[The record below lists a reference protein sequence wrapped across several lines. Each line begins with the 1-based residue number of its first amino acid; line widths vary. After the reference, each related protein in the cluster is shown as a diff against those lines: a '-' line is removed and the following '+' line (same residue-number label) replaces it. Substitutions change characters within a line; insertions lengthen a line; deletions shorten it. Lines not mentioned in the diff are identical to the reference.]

1 MKSQEVLSYLQENP
15 QFFEEH
21 AELLSNISIPHPHSG
36 RTISITERQ
45 MVSLR
50 EKNRKLENKLGELLR
65 FGEDNDALSDK
76 VHRLAVAM
84 ISAATLQA
92 VLHSLN
98 FYLRDDFGVPYFA
111 LCFWERPDAIAELPE
126 FVAVNRALRPFA
138 ETLTQPYCG
147 AAPAHDAAAWFGEK
161 APKVRSQALVTLRSG
176 GGAIALLALG
186 SEESEHFYED
196 MGTLYLERIG
206 EMLSA
211 ALVRVQRFV

>member
-1 MKSQEVLSYLQENP
+1 MKSQEVLSYLQDNP

-21 AELLSNISIPHPHSG
+21 AELLSHISIPHPHGG

-76 VHRLAVAM
+76 VHRLSVAM

-92 VLHSLN
+92 VLHSLK
-98 FYLRDDFGVPYFA
+98 FYLRDDFVVSYFA

-126 FVAVNRALRPFA
+126 FVRINKDLSAFA
-138 ETLTQPYCG
+138 DALTQPYCG
-147 AAPAHDAAAWFGEK
+147 AAPAADSSGWFGED
-161 APKVRSQALVTLRSG
+161 AVNVRSQALIALRSG
-176 GGAIALLALG
+176 GGAIGLLALG
-186 SEESEHFYED
+186 NEDGEHFYEG

-206 EMLSA
+206 ELLSA
-211 ALVRVQRFV
+211 ALIRVQRFA

>member
-147 AAPAHDAAAWFGEK
+147 AAPAHDAAAWFGEE
-161 APKVRSQALVTLRSG
+161 APKVRSQALITLRSG

-186 SEESEHFYED
+186 SEAGDHFYED

>member
-1 MKSQEVLSYLQENP
+1 MKSQEVLRYLQENP

-21 AELLSNISIPHPHSG
+21 AELLSNIAIPHPHSG

-45 MVSLR
+45 MLSLR
-50 EKNRKLENKLGELLR
+50 EKNRKLEGKMGELVR
-65 FGEDNDALSDK
+65 FGEENDLISEK

-98 FYLRDDFGVPYFA
+98 FYLRDDFSVPYFA
-111 LCFWERPDAIAELPE
+111 LRFWERPDAITELPE
-126 FVAVNRALRPFA
+126 FAGVDKDLQAFA

-147 AAPAHDAAAWFGEK
+147 STPEFDASVWFGDDL
-161 APKVRSQALVTLRSG
+161 VDIRSQALITLRSSG
-176 GGAIALLALG
+176 SAIAMLALG
-186 SEESEHFYED
+186 SEDGGRFYAG

-211 ALVRVQRFV
+211 ALVRVQRFA

>member
-147 AAPAHDAAAWFGEK
+147 AAPAHDSAAWFGEN

-211 ALVRVQRFV
+211 ALVRVQRFA

>member
-1 MKSQEVLSYLQENP
+1 MKSQEVLSYLQDNP

-21 AELLSNISIPHPHSG
+21 AELLSHIPIPHPHGG

-45 MVSLR
+45 MLSLR

-111 LCFWERPDAIAELPE
+111 LRFWERPDAIAELPAFAGVDGE
-126 FVAVNRALRPFA
+126 LRAFA

-147 AAPAHDAAAWFGEK
+147 AASADASAWFGED
-161 APKVRSQALVTLRSG
+161 AVNIRSQALLALRSG
-176 GGAIALLALG
+176 GSAIGLLALG
-186 SEESEHFYED
+186 SEDGEHFYEG

-206 EMLSA
+206 ELLSA
-211 ALVRVQRFV
+211 ALVRVQRFA